1 MAKLGIQTGTT
12 PNDGTGDT
20 LLTGAI
26 KINSNFTE
34 VYDAIGDGSSISLEV
49 TSASPIQISLSG
61 SVLTFNVVGV
71 GSTTLNL
78 V

>member
-26 KINSNFTE
+26 KINDNFDE
-34 VYDAIGDGSSISLEV
+34 IYNAIGDGSSIGLEV

>member
-1 MAKLGIQTGTT
+1 MAKLGIQTGIAA
-12 PNDGTGDT
+12 NDGNGDT

-26 KINSNFTE
+26 KINSNFDE

-61 SVLTFNVVGV
+61 SVLTFNVVGI

>member
-1 MAKLGIQTGTT
+1 MARLGIQTGIA
-12 PNDGTGDT
+12 PNDGNGDT

-26 KINSNFTE
+26 KINDNFSE
-34 VYDAIGDGSSISLEV
+34 IYSAIGDGNSLNLEV

-61 SVLTFNVVGV
+61 STLTFNVVGI

-78 V
+78 A

>member
-26 KINSNFTE
+26 KINGNFDE
-34 VYDAIGDGSSISLEV
+34 IYNAIGDGSSIGLEV